1 VLCIHTISSGAK
13 HIGSQVLARFSSKM
27 KEVLS
32 ESDESERGASQ
43 GYEINAHRI
52 SLI

>member
-1 VLCIHTISSGAK
+1 MLCIHTISSAAQNI
-13 HIGSQVLARFSSKM
+13 IGSQVLARFSSKM

-43 GYEINAHRI
+43 G
-52 SLI
+52 